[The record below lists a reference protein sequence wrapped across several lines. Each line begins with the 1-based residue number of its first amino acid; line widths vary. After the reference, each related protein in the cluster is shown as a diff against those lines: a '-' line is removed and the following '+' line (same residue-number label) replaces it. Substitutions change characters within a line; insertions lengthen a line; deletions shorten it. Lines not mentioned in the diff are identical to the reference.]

1 MIDDIY
7 KKYKYVKE
15 YDQNADIP
23 ESLISDLLERTWKVT
38 PSKNNFMPY
47 KVHVLGPDQQDLK
60 NKIYKKAYYHEYN
73 QDDYNRPGDKLPRFH
88 NIVTCSHLLIF
99 TQRVEDQPNPFQ
111 RHMISKGRNYSQID
125 PTKIDEHYTNAIL
138 EIGMFTN
145 TFAALCLEYRIDVS
159 YVLCFPKKLEN
170 WEEDEWKFLD
180 HRPDFVVTIGKGLKY
195 VRDTYIGLEL
205 LDTRPDYARI
215 VNFVKNEQI
224 IEAPIRK
231 LIDSK
236 STVIE
241 AVVEWQKNN
250 YPTRTDDYVKCHRDL
265 NLVFDAYVS
274 DLNLK
279 KISNINKISNISHIA
294 SRYWIKDVRQIQNLE
309 VETNVHKFLIN
320 YIIDNVLNDEETKD
334 QLLSLND
341 IFLDI
346 LTNGPSKIPTSFV

>member
-15 YDQNADIP
+15 YDQSADIP
-23 ESLISDLLERTWKVT
+23 ESFMSELLERTWKVT

-60 NKIYKKAYYHEYN
+60 NKIYEKAWQHEYK
-73 QDDYNRPGDKLPRFH
+73 QEVQHRPDGKLPRFH
-88 NIVTCSHLLIF
+88 NIVSCSYLLIF
-99 TQRVEDQPNPFQ
+99 TQRTEDQPNPYQ
-111 RHMISKGRNYSQID
+111 KHMIDLGRNYSQIN
-125 PTKIDEHYTNAIL
+125 PARIDEHYTNSLL
-138 EIGMFTN
+138 EIGMFCN
-145 TFAALCLEYRIDVS
+145 TLAALCLEYRIDIS
-159 YVLCFPKKLEN
+159 HTLCFPKKLEN
-170 WEEDEWKFLD
+170 WKEAEWEFLD
-180 HRPDFVVTIGKGLKY
+180 RRPDFMMTIGKGLTY
-195 VRDTYIGLEL
+195 IRDTYIGLEV

-224 IEAPIRK
+224 VEAPIRK

-250 YPTRTDDYVKCHRDL
+250 YPNRTDDYVKCHRDL

-320 YIIDNVLNDEETKD
+320 YIIDNVLDDEETKD

-346 LTNGPSKIPTSFV
+346 LTNGQSKIPTSFV

>member
-1 MIDDIY
+1 MIDNIL

-15 YDQNADIP
+15 YDQSADIP

-60 NKIYKKAYYHEYN
+60 NEIYKKCLQHEYN
-73 QDDYNRPGDKLPRFH
+73 QDEYTRPGGKFPRFH
-88 NIVTCSHLLIF
+88 NIVTCSYLLIF

-111 RHMISKGRNYSQID
+111 QFMIDKGRYYSQTN
-125 PTKIDEHYTNAIL
+125 PAKLDEHYGNATL
-138 EIGMFTN
+138 EIGMFSN
-145 TFAALCLEYRIDVS
+145 TFAALCLEYQIDVS
-159 YVLCFPKKLEN
+159 HTLCFPKKLEK
-170 WEEDEWKFLD
+170 WKDGFDFLD
-180 HRPDFVVTIGKGLKY
+180 QEPVFMMTVGKGLVY
-195 VRDTYIGLEL
+195 SRDKYIGPEL

-224 IEAPIRK
+224 VEAPIRK

-241 AVVEWQKNN
+241 TVVEWQKNN
-250 YPTRTDDYVKCHRDL
+250 YPNRTDDYVKCHRDL

-294 SRYWIKDVRQIQNLE
+294 SRYWVGYVREIHNLE

-320 YIIDNVLNDEETKD
+320 YIIDNVLDDEETKD

-346 LTNGPSKIPTSFV
+346 LTNGQSKIPTSFV

>member
-1 MIDDIY
+1 M
-7 KKYKYVKE
+7 
-15 YDQNADIP
+15 
-23 ESLISDLLERTWKVT
+23 
-38 PSKNNFMPY
+38 
-47 KVHVLGPDQQDLK
+47 
-60 NKIYKKAYYHEYN
+60 
-73 QDDYNRPGDKLPRFH
+73 
-88 NIVTCSHLLIF
+88 F

-111 RHMISKGRNYSQID
+111 KHMIELGRNYTQTD
-125 PTKIDEHYTNAIL
+125 PTKVSEHYTNALL
-138 EIGMFTN
+138 EVGMFAN

-159 YVLCFPKKLEN
+159 FTLCFPKIVSSWKGDGLEFIDQ
-170 WEEDEWKFLD
+170 EPIFIMT
-180 HRPDFVVTIGKGLKY
+180 VGKALSYIKDKY
-195 VRDTYIGLEL
+195 VGLEL

-215 VNFVKNEQI
+215 VNFVKDEQI
-224 IEAPIRK
+224 VEEPIKK
-231 LIDSK
+231 LIDSR
-236 STVIE
+236 SAVIE

-250 YPTRTDDYVKCHRDL
+250 HPTRTDDYVKCHRDL

-320 YIIDNVLNDEETKD
+320 YIIDNVLDDEETKD

-346 LTNGPSKIPTSFV
+346 LTSGPSKIPTSFD